1 MDSAGNVL
9 QIRSVS
15 VERLIKYVG
24 VVSADVVANLLDS
37 LMICLDYEMD

>member
-1 MDSAGNVL
+1 MK
-9 QIRSVS
+9 IRSVS
-15 VERLIKYVG
+15 VERLVRYVG